1 MNRLKQVVPITLL
14 VAAASLIAQ
23 NRQERKP
30 HIDSYVAGTQGESR
44 LIEEVR
50 HHLVMLPYY
59 GVFDDLGF
67 VVNDGVVTLV
77 GQVTRPTLKD
87 DAGRTVERVEGV
99 ISVINEIE
107 VLPLSPNDDRIRRG
121 VYRAIYGDSSL
132 SIRYG
137 FQAVPSIHILVK
149 NGNVRLEGVVAN
161 ETDRNVAGIRANG
174 VSGAFKVENE
184 LRVEG
189 K

>member
-99 ISVINEIE
+99 ISVINERSLQGDLWRLQPFHSIWISGSSFDTHPRE
-107 VLPLSPNDDRIRRG
+107 KRERSSGGRG
-121 VYRAIYGDSSL
+121 G
-132 SIRYG
+132 
-137 FQAVPSIHILVK
+137 
-149 NGNVRLEGVVAN
+149 
-161 ETDRNVAGIRANG
+161 
-174 VSGAFKVENE
+174 
-184 LRVEG
+184 
-189 K
+189 